1 MKRKTKLTKEERT
14 IVDKYIEEFDINSN
28 VKQLKTICYNFIR
41 LSEAY
46 DFLRLIKTGTAQ
58 NWMRLTYDKYKESL
72 FTEKD
77 MIHIINRV
85 YEFHCNDLPEEKCE
99 YVINQIDFK
108 KKFNHLM

>member
-14 IVDKYIEEFDINSN
+14 IVDKYIEEFDIDNN

-46 DFLRLIKTGTAQ
+46 DFLRLVKTGTAQ
-58 NWMRLTYDKYKESL
+58 NWMRLTYDRYKEGL

-77 MIHIINRV
+77 MIQIINRV
-85 YEFHCNDLPEEKCE
+85 YEIYENYLPEEKSE
-99 YVINQIDFK
+99 YVIKQIEFK
-108 KKFNHLM
+108 KRFNHLM